1 MSSGLA
7 KWRNAGGSGTGIN
20 KMLLISALVHIAFI
34 SVILFSSTLPSK
46 KITFGPVYD
55 VNLVNLPSAAMRPVS
70 SMSNEINS
78 APKAHPVTLKKQ
90 DTAVIR
96 KDERSQIQRAIDDVR
111 SRVNANPAP
120 QQQAK
125 AAPAPGPSGAAVSAS
140 QMNAY
145 YALIWSRI
153 KSQWALPRGILQSDN
168 LEAII
173 DVKIMRDG
181 TVSRLEIE
189 KSSGNRYFD
198 QSAVRAVRKASPFPA
213 LPAWIQDT
221 SAEFGIKFHSS
232 EGR

>member
-1 MSSGLA
+1 MYSKRLNWSNNG
-7 KWRNAGGSGTGIN
+7 RAGSGIN
-20 KMLLISALVHIAFI
+20 KMLAISFLVHAMFISAL
-34 SVILFSSTLPSK
+34 LFSSSLPSK

-55 VNLVNLPSAAMRPVS
+55 VNLVSMPAASMKPVS
-70 SMSNEINS
+70 AISNEIKS
-78 APKAHPVTLKKQ
+78 ASKAQPITLKKQ

-96 KDERSQIQRAIDDVR
+96 KEDRSQIQRAIDDVR
-111 SRVNANPAP
+111 NRVTANPGP
-120 QQQAK
+120 QAK
-125 AAPAPGPSGAAVSAS
+125 APPSPSASSAVSSS

-153 KSQWALPRGILQSDN
+153 KSQWALPRGILQRDN

-173 DVKIMRDG
+173 DVKILRDG

-198 QSAVRAVRKASPFPA
+198 QSAVKAVRKASPFPV
-213 LPAWIQDT
+213 LPAWIQDA

>member
-1 MSSGLA
+1 
-7 KWRNAGGSGTGIN
+7 
-20 KMLLISALVHIAFI
+20 
-34 SVILFSSTLPSK
+34 
-46 KITFGPVYD
+46 
-55 VNLVNLPSAAMRPVS
+55 MRPVS
-70 SMSNEINS
+70 AISNEIKS
-78 APKAHPVTLKKQ
+78 APKAQPITLKKQ
-90 DTAVIR
+90 ETAVIR
-96 KDERSQIQRAIDDVR
+96 KEDRSHIQRAIDDVR
-111 SRVNANPAP
+111 NRVNSNPGP
-120 QQQAK
+120 QAK
-125 AAPAPGPSGAAVSAS
+125 TPPSPSASGAVSSS

-173 DVKIMRDG
+173 DVKILRDG

-198 QSAVRAVRKASPFPA
+198 QSAVKAVRKASPFPA

-221 SAEFGIKFHSS
+221 TAEFGIKFHSS

>member
-1 MSSGLA
+1 MAA
-7 KWRNAGGSGTGIN
+7 KRLMWTNNGRVGSGIN
-20 KMLLISALVHIAFI
+20 RMLAVSFLIHFLFI
-34 SVILFSSTLPSK
+34 VAVLFSSALPSK

-55 VNLVNLPSAAMRPVS
+55 VNLVSMPSSAAMKPVS
-70 SMSNEINS
+70 AISNEIKS
-78 APKAHPVTLKKQ
+78 VSKAQPITLKKQ
-90 DTAVIR
+90 DTAVVR
-96 KDERSQIQRAIDDVR
+96 KEDRSQIQRAIDDVR
-111 SRVNANPAP
+111 NRVNANPGPQPQAP
-120 QQQAK
+120 
-125 AAPAPGPSGAAVSAS
+125 PSQSASNAVSSA

-173 DVKIMRDG
+173 DVKILRDG
-181 TVSRLEIE
+181 TVSRLDIE

-198 QSAVRAVRKASPFPA
+198 QSAVKAVRKASPFPA

>member
-1 MSSGLA
+1 MSSGKTWL
-7 KWRNAGGSGTGIN
+7 NAGRADTGIN
-20 KMLLISALVHIAFI
+20 KMLVVSFIVHAVFISAM
-34 SVILFSSTLPSK
+34 LFSATLPSK

-55 VNLVNLPSAAMRPVS
+55 VNLVSAPSSVMKPVS
-70 SMSNEINS
+70 AISREINS
-78 APKAHPVTLKKQ
+78 APKAQPITLKKQ
-90 DTAVIR
+90 DTAVVR
-96 KDERSQIQRAIDDVR
+96 KEDRSQIQRAIDDVR
-111 SRVNANPAP
+111 NRVNTNPAP

-125 AAPAPGPSGAAVSAS
+125 APPSPGASGAVSSS

-168 LEAII
+168 LETII
-173 DVKIMRDG
+173 DVKILRDG
-181 TVSRLEIE
+181 TVSRLDIE

-198 QSAVRAVRKASPFPA
+198 QSAVKAVRKASPFPA

>member
-1 MSSGLA
+1 MSAKRLMWANGDKVGSGL
-7 KWRNAGGSGTGIN
+7 N
-20 KMLLISALVHIAFI
+20 KMLVISFLVHVVFFSA
-34 SVILFSSTLPSK
+34 VLFSSSLPSK

-55 VNLVNLPSAAMRPVS
+55 VNLVSMPSSAMKPVS
-70 SMSNEINS
+70 AMSSEIKSVSS
-78 APKAHPVTLKKQ
+78 AQPVTLKKQ

-96 KDERSQIQRAIDDVR
+96 KDDKAQIQKAIDDIR
-111 SRVNANPAP
+111 NKVN
-120 QQQAK
+120 
-125 AAPAPGPSGAAVSAS
+125 AAPAPQAKAPPSPSASGAVSSA

-145 YALIWSRI
+145 YALIWSKI

-173 DVKIMRDG
+173 DVKILRDG
-181 TVSRLEIE
+181 TVSRLDIE

-198 QSAVRAVRKASPFPA
+198 QSAVKAVRKASPFPA
-213 LPAWIQDT
+213 LPAWIQDS

>member
-1 MSSGLA
+1 MSSRRKFWQNLDRTGA
-7 KWRNAGGSGTGIN
+7 GIN
-20 KMLLISALVHIAFI
+20 KMLVVSFLIHTIFISAL
-34 SVILFSSTLPSK
+34 LFSSTLPSK

-55 VNLVNLPSAAMRPVS
+55 VNLVSLPSSAMKPVS
-70 SMSNEINS
+70 AISNEINS
-78 APKAHPVTLKKQ
+78 APKALPITLKKQ
-90 DTAVIR
+90 ETAVIR
-96 KDERSQIQRAIDDVR
+96 KEDRSQIQRAIDDVQK
-111 SRVNANPAP
+111 RVNANPGP
-120 QQQAK
+120 QAK
-125 AAPAPGPSGAAVSAS
+125 ASPSPSASGAVSSS

-181 TVSRLEIE
+181 TVSRLDIE

-198 QSAVRAVRKASPFPA
+198 QSAIKAVRKASPFPA
-213 LPAWIQDT
+213 LPAWIQDS

>member
-1 MSSGLA
+1 MSSRPKFWQNLDRA
-7 KWRNAGGSGTGIN
+7 GTGIN
-20 KMLLISALVHIAFI
+20 RMLVISFLIHTVFISAL
-34 SVILFSSTLPSK
+34 LFSSTLPSK

-55 VNLVNLPSAAMRPVS
+55 VNLVSLPSSAMKPVS
-70 SMSNEINS
+70 AISNEINS
-78 APKAHPVTLKKQ
+78 APRAQPITLKKQ
-90 DTAVIR
+90 ETAVIR
-96 KDERSQIQRAIDDVR
+96 KDDRSQIQRAIDDVQK
-111 SRVNANPAP
+111 RVNANPGP
-120 QQQAK
+120 QAK
-125 AAPAPGPSGAAVSAS
+125 ATPSPSASGAVSSS

-181 TVSRLEIE
+181 TVSRLDIE

-198 QSAVRAVRKASPFPA
+198 QSAIKAVKKASPFPA

>member
-1 MSSGLA
+1 
-7 KWRNAGGSGTGIN
+7 
-20 KMLLISALVHIAFI
+20 MLVISFLIHAVFISAL
-34 SVILFSSTLPSK
+34 LFSSSLPSK

-55 VNLVNLPSAAMRPVS
+55 VNLVSFPSSAMKPVS
-70 SMSNEINS
+70 AISNEINS
-78 APKAHPVTLKKQ
+78 APKAQPITLKKQ

-96 KDERSQIQRAIDDVR
+96 KEDRSQIQQAIDDVR
-111 SRVNANPAP
+111 NRVNSNPSP
-120 QQQAK
+120 QAK
-125 AAPAPGPSGAAVSAS
+125 AAPSASSAVSSS

-173 DVKIMRDG
+173 DVKILRDG

-198 QSAVRAVRKASPFPA
+198 QSAVKAVRKASPFPA
-213 LPAWIQDT
+213 LPAWIQDS
-221 SAEFGIKFHSS
+221 SADFGIKFHSS

>member
-1 MSSGLA
+1 MTMSLNRLN
-7 KWRNAGGSGTGIN
+7 WRNNDRAGSGIN
-20 KMLLISALVHIAFI
+20 KMLVISFLIHTLFISAM
-34 SVILFSSTLPSK
+34 LFSSSLPSK

-55 VNLVNLPSAAMRPVS
+55 VNLVSLPSSAMKPVS
-70 SMSNEINS
+70 AISREINS
-78 APKAHPVTLKKQ
+78 ASKAQPITLKKQ
-90 DTAVIR
+90 ETAVIR
-96 KDERSQIQRAIDDVR
+96 KEDRSQIQRAIDDVR
-111 SRVNANPAP
+111 NKVNANPAP
-120 QQQAK
+120 QAK
-125 AAPAPGPSGAAVSAS
+125 APPSPSASSAVSSS

-173 DVKIMRDG
+173 DVKILRDG
-181 TVSRLEIE
+181 TVSRLDIE

-198 QSAVRAVRKASPFPA
+198 QSAVKAVRKASPFPA